1 MTKMEINLKDLNIYI
16 VAKKFLDKNYG
27 QLLAKN
33 ECFEINGASPSTF
46 WFKVVTKKGLISNIS
61 NIEERNKI
69 LGKHFLETTSG
80 YFNFDENYINK
91 FRKYKIQKETYMHCI
106 INYIVYNILM
116 ANAKNYKSIKEE
128 YLHTANLHTA
138 NSRLRILTTI
148 IDDKMKAKWKK
159 LGMIVTSNKRYTY
172 ISLENNAKEIYTY
185 LRLSGEINVLT
196 E

>member
-27 QLLAKN
+27 QLLTKN
-33 ECFEINGASPSTF
+33 EYFEISGACPRTF
-46 WFKVVTKKGLISNIS
+46 WFKVVTKKGLTSNIK
-61 NIEERNKI
+61 ERNKI

-106 INYIVYNILM
+106 INYIVYNIVM

-128 YLHTANLHTA
+128 YLHTAN
-138 NSRLRILTTI
+138 SRLRILNTI

-172 ISLENNAKEIYTY
+172 ISLKNNAKEIYTY

>member
-1 MTKMEINLKDLNIYI
+1 MTKMEISLNLLNIYI

-33 ECFEINGASPSTF
+33 ECFEINSSSPTTF
-46 WFKVVTKKGLISNIS
+46 WFKIVTKKGLISSIK
-61 NIEERNKI
+61 ERNKI

-80 YFNFDENYINK
+80 YFNFDENYINN
-91 FRKYKIQKETYMHCI
+91 FRKYKIQKETYTHCI
-106 INYIVYNILM
+106 ISYIVYNILM
-116 ANAKNYKSIKEE
+116 ADAKSHKFIKLES
-128 YLHTANLHTA
+128 LHTADSH
-138 NSRLRILTTI
+138 LRISNTA
-148 IDDKMKAKWKK
+148 IDDKIKAKCEK

-172 ISLENNAKEIYTY
+172 ISLKNNAKEIYTY